1 MRRLQSHAF
10 SEKALTAQQGVIK
23 THLDTFIA
31 QLKRRAVPRPHN
43 ETSRDGIVDIVQ
55 WLNFLT
61 FDTIG
66 DLAFGSPIGCLLDP
80 VNNTRYIQ
88 VIFSMIKVGNYF
100 RAARRFPSPLKQ
112 LLMLA
117 IVPKRLV
124 EDRKYQVQ
132 VSKEK
137 IDERMRRETERADFS
152 MSHHIRFF
160 TVSLV
165 SDEMRIVSYI
175 LRGKDENAMTY
186 PEYIGAA
193 VIFLAAGSETTATL
207 LSGALYL
214 LLTHPESLGQL
225 TAEIRTYFRSE
236 TEIDMHSTANL
247 PFLQAVLQESLRL
260 YPPAPNA
267 FPRRTPA
274 PGQVICGRFVPAKTA
289 VGIHQWSANRS
300 SRNFYLP
307 DRFVPERWMGMDK
320 RFDNDKRD
328 ACQPFS
334 FGPRNCI
341 GQKYVCSFLCLFN
354 LILIFAAFS
363 LAYAEMR
370 MTMCRILWNFDL
382 ELQEE
387 SRNWL
392 KEQKTFNLW
401 EKDPLHIRLRTVAR

>member
-1 MRRLQSHAF
+1 LQSHAF

-175 LRGKDENAMTY
+175 LRGKNENAMTY

-236 TEIDMHSTANL
+236 TDIDMHSTANL

-307 DRFVPERWMGMDK
+307 DRFVPERWMGTDK

-382 ELQEE
+382 ELQGE